1 MMKQLLI
8 WSLIIVLLL
17 ALPACVGV
25 APTPQQS
32 AAVQTTPAPTGEAEV
47 TPTSEATEA
56 AVEESL
62 VPQAETTFEATAVT
76 GALEKQ
82 FGLVAARIDDR
93 GFEQL
98 AWEGMQQAGTEVNA
112 QVQALPNADPATAG
126 TRITQ
131 FLNHGFDGVVTVG
144 FEMAQATKAAAEANP
159 SVPFAI
165 VDFPSQAANMKGIL
179 FDVAAPS
186 FMAGYLAA
194 GMSQSGTVCTYG
206 GVPIPPVLIFMVG
219 FEHGVEYYNQ
229 QKEAEVKVLG
239 WRTDPAIDLGGEGIF
254 ANDFGNPAFGQ
265 TIAAELAGQGCDIIF
280 PVAGATGLGSAEVA
294 QANNLTVIGVD
305 ADQAVSNPDYA
316 DVYLTSVVKHT
327 DLAVAT
333 TVRNMAQGLFGGGSN
348 YIGTLADGGVD
359 LASFHSFEDKV
370 PQPLKDELAQLR
382 LDLMDGKVATGWP
395 VGASKIETSLTA
407 GNLTL
412 AALRNATYEVGL
424 NEAVT
429 ATLTQGEYFDPANSL
444 TVTMGDLV
452 AYGDFTGNNQDEAV
466 VFLVSN
472 YGGTG
477 RFHDLVV
484 MRDENGAPTQLASA
498 PLGDRVQLRS
508 LSVKEGLIVV
518 YMVEPGPDDAACCPT
533 QEVVKVFG
541 LQEDQLVELSSQPVE

>member
-1 MMKQLLI
+1 MKQLLI
-8 WSLIIVLLL
+8 WSLIIMLLL
-17 ALPACVGV
+17 AVTACVGV
-25 APTPQQS
+25 APTPEQS
-32 AAVQTTPAPTGEAEV
+32 AAVQTTPAATEEAEV
-47 TPTSEATEA
+47 TPTSEATI
-56 AVEESL
+56 EESL
-62 VPQAETTFEATAVT
+62 VPQAETTFEATAVA

-98 AWEGMQQAGTEVNA
+98 AWEGMQQAGTEANA
-112 QVQALPNADPATAG
+112 HVQALPNADPATAG
-126 TRITQ
+126 SRISQ
-131 FLNHGFDGVVTVG
+131 FLNNGFDGVVTVG

-159 SVPFAI
+159 TVPFAI
-165 VDFPSQAANMKGIL
+165 VDFPSQAPNMKGIL
-179 FDVAAPS
+179 FDVADPS

-194 GMSQSGTVCTYG
+194 GMSQTGTVCTYG

-229 QKEAEVKVLG
+229 QKEAEVNVLG
-239 WRTDPAIDLGGEGIF
+239 WRTDPAIDIGGEGIF
-254 ANDFGNPAFGQ
+254 AGDFGNPAFGQ

-333 TVRNMAQGLFGGGSN
+333 TVRNMVQGLFGGGSN

-382 LDLMDGKVATGWP
+382 LDLMDGKLDTGWP

-407 GNLTL
+407 GDLNL
-412 AALRNATYEVGL
+412 AALRNATYEVGTQDK
-424 NEAVT
+424 VT
-429 ATLTQGEYFDPANSL
+429 ATLTNGEYLDPANSL
-444 TVTMGDLV
+444 VVAMGDLV
-452 AYGDFTGNNQDEAV
+452 AYGDLTGDSQDEAV
-466 VFLVSN
+466 LFLMTD
-472 YGGTG
+472 YGGTS
-477 RFHDLVV
+477 RLYDLVV
-484 MRDENGAPTQLASA
+484 ATDQNAAPVQLAA
-498 PLGDRVQLRS
+498 AALGDRVQVRS
-508 LSVKEGLIVV
+508 ISIKEDLIVV
-518 YMVEPGPDDAACCPT
+518 YMVEAGPDDADCCPS

-541 LQEDQLVELSSQPVE
+541 LNEGQLVELSSQQVE

>member
-8 WSLIIVLLL
+8 WSLTIILLL
-17 ALPACVGV
+17 ALAACVGG
-25 APTPQQS
+25 APTPEQS
-32 AAVQTTPAPTGEAEV
+32 AAVQTTPAPTEEAEV
-47 TPTSEATEA
+47 TPTSEA

-62 VPQAETTFEATAVT
+62 VPQAETTFEATAIT

-112 QVQALPNADPATAG
+112 FVQALPDADAATA
-126 TRITQ
+126 TSRITQ

-159 SVPFAI
+159 TVPFAI
-165 VDFPSQAANMKGIL
+165 VDFPSQAPNMKGIL
-179 FDVAAPS
+179 FDVDAPA

-194 GMSQSGTVCTYG
+194 GMSQTGTVCTYG

-229 QKEAEVKVLG
+229 QKEASVKVLG
-239 WRTDPAIDLGGEGIF
+239 WRTDPAIDIGGEGIF
-254 ANDFGNPAFGQ
+254 AGDFGNPAFGQ
-265 TIAAELAGQGCDIIF
+265 AIAAELAEQGCDIIF

-294 QANNLTVIGVD
+294 QANKLTVIGVD

-316 DVYLTSVVKHT
+316 EVYLTSVVKRT

-333 TVRNMAQGLFGGGSN
+333 TVRNMAQSLFGGGSN

-382 LDLMDGKVATGWP
+382 LDLMDGKLDTGWP
-395 VGASKIETSLTA
+395 VGASKIQTSLTA
-407 GNLTL
+407 GNLNL
-412 AALRNATYEVGL
+412 AALRRATYQVGITA
-424 NEAVT
+424 EIT
-429 ATLTQGEYFDPANSL
+429 ATLTNGEYLDPANRVIVSL
-444 TVTMGDLV
+444 GDLV
-452 AYGDFTGNNQDEAV
+452 AYGDLTGNGQDEAI
-466 VFLVSN
+466 VFLVTE

-477 RFHDLVV
+477 RFYDLVV
-484 MRDENGAPTQLASA
+484 MTDQNAAPTQLAA
-498 PLGDRVQLRS
+498 TPLGDRVQLRS
-508 LSVKEGLIVV
+508 ISVKQGLLVV
-518 YMVEPGPDDAACCPT
+518 NMVEAGPDDAACCPT

-541 LQEDQLVELSSQPVE
+541 LEGDQLQELSSQPVE